1 MPRLWT
7 VLSLLLTL
15 ALVGCDGSGESP
27 ADDDDT
33 SPADDDDDDFE
44 CGDAEPVGL
53 LDDAGILP
61 YPSMHLMVED
71 AGTPTGRRLAFAD
84 DSLPVAAGGSP
95 MDMDRLN
102 RLDGFSVANTSVV
115 LLPDADI
122 DKGCLP
128 SMNDLGSSMDPA
140 SSVQIIDLD
149 SGERIPTF
157 AELDAHPDC
166 TGPENRTLLIRPMKA
181 MAFATHHAVVLTSA
195 LVDTAGDTVP
205 TPERFAALRDGG
217 DVHPGLC
224 ERIDDY
230 EALFTQLEA
239 LAEPVARE
247 DLVLAWDFHTGSEET
262 VHAPLDVIIEAG
274 LTALPADPAHDPD
287 YTVDWVEDVD
297 DGHNLNPHVWR
308 IAEGSY
314 NLPNYLDDNGD
325 GDFDLNEEG
334 LPRPQGDDDAYFM
347 ALVPVSVRDADPGTV
362 PVLIFGHGIFS
373 EPDNYLAEID
383 DPQDAVALADRLGM
397 IFIATKWRGLSS
409 DDFLSAVTV
418 ANDFGQFHVI
428 PDKVVQGVAN
438 AVALPRLVK
447 TRFTEA
453 EFLQADDGSGSLVDT
468 DRIYYAG
475 ISLGGIEG
483 ATLVAN
489 SDILEYGVFHVGGA
503 IWSTMLERSSN
514 WEYLDTFVCEAVP
527 APDERQ
533 ILYAVTQLLWDTIDP
548 ITHAHGLTDKS
559 VLWQESMGDEQVP
572 NMTTEAMTRTV
583 GVPALDPIVEL
594 PYGMVAQEAPL
605 GPHSSALMQFDPQLG
620 RPPEENR
627 PAPVTNAHYYPRHT
641 DEAHAQ
647 IEVFFTEGAEGTIMH
662 PCGDVPC
669 IY

>member
-1 MPRLWT
+1 MPRLT
-7 VLSLLLTL
+7 LLLSFLL
-15 ALVGCDGSGESP
+15 ALALPGCDGSENSG
-27 ADDDDT
+27 DDDDT
-33 SPADDDDDDFE
+33 SPADDDDDASVE
-44 CGDAEPVGL
+44 CGDAAPVGL
-53 LDDAGILP
+53 LDDAGLLP
-61 YPSMHLMVED
+61 YPSMHMLVED
-71 AGTPTGRRLAFAD
+71 ADMPTGWRLNFLD
-84 DSLPVAAGGSP
+84 DSLPVAQGGSP

-102 RLDGFSVANTSVV
+102 RLDGYSVANTSVV
-115 LLPDADI
+115 LMPEADI
-122 DKGCLP
+122 DRDCLP
-128 SMNDLGSSMDPA
+128 SVHDLGSSMSAD
-140 SSVQIIDLD
+140 SSVQIIDLS
-149 SGERIPTF
+149 SGERIPCF

-181 MAFATHHAVVLTSA
+181 MSFDTRHAVVLTRA
-195 LVDTAGDTVP
+195 LVGGDGNTVP

-224 ERIDDY
+224 ERVDEY
-230 EALFTQLEA
+230 EDLFAQLEA
-239 LAEPVARE
+239 LDEPVARG
-247 DLVLAWDFHTGSEET
+247 DLVLAWQFHTGSEET
-262 VHAPLDVIIEAG
+262 VHAPLDVIVEAG
-274 LTALPADPAHDPD
+274 LGALPADPAHEPE
-287 YTVDWVEDVD
+287 YTVDWVEDAD
-297 DGHNLNPHVWR
+297 EGDNLNPMVWR

-314 NLPNYLDDNGD
+314 NLPNYLDDNGA
-325 GDFDLNEEG
+325 GDFDLNEDG

-347 ALVPVSVRDADPGTV
+347 ALIPASVHDAEPGTV

-383 DPQDAVALADRLGM
+383 DPQDAVSLAERLGF

-409 DDFLSAVTV
+409 DDYLAAVTV

-438 AVALPRLVK
+438 TVALPRLMK
-447 TRFTEA
+447 TRFVDA
-453 EFLQADDGSGSLVDT
+453 EFLQSADGGGSLVDT

-483 ATLVAN
+483 ATTVAN
-489 SDILEYGVFHVGGA
+489 SDVLEYGVFHVGGA

-514 WEYLDTFVCEAVP
+514 WSYLDTFVCEAVP

-533 ILYAVTQLLWDTIDP
+533 VLYAVTQLLWDTIDP
-548 ITHAHGLTDKS
+548 ITHTHGLTDKS

-572 NMTTEAMTRTV
+572 NMTTEAMVRTV

-594 PYGMVAQEAPL
+594 PYGMVAEPAPL
-605 GPHSSALMQFDPQLG
+605 GPGASALMQFDPQLG
-620 RPPEENR
+620 RPPDENR

-641 DEAHAQ
+641 VEAHEQ
-647 IEVFFTEGAEGTIMH
+647 IEVFFTHGEEGTIMH
-662 PCGDVPC
+662 PCGDEPC